1 MSYALEMQYE
11 RKARELAEVAKAMN
25 AREALRISML
35 AALDAAKSGKPN
47 EASREYEYSE
57 ALRAAHGLPRLNQH
71 SFYTSWRGLK
81 AILGDGIL
89 PHGRRDLGTTPASG
103 GGALVTAQ
111 IHDEFADA
119 LRPYSA
125 VVRLGATAVPLTG
138 GPVNVPRINTTAAVT
153 WLGSETTPATETQ
166 PVLGQIALAQKTAA
180 AYVEASR
187 QLPLQ
192 SGPAGE
198 RTVVTDM
205 MRAVGSALTGAAL
218 NGSGAGGQPLGL
230 CNTPGVTAI
239 SGTTLNRA
247 GLLELQRRVAA
258 ANGIVDP
265 STIGYVAPPATAETL
280 AGRAVVAG
288 SDVSAW
294 QGNLAEGT
302 AAGAL
307 AVSTTGM
314 PAATVA
320 FGDWSQCMIATW
332 GVLRVEVNPVA
343 NFPAGIIG
351 YRVMLDCDIAFRQ
364 LGSFCLATAVT

>member
-1 MSYALEMQYE
+1 MSYALEMQFE
-11 RKARELAEVAKAMN
+11 RKQRELAEVAKAMN
-25 AREALRISML
+25 AREAMRISML

-47 EASREYEYSE
+47 AASREYEYSE
-57 ALRAAHGLPRLNQH
+57 ALRAAHGLPHLNQH

-89 PHGRRDLGTTPASG
+89 PRGRRDLGTTTASA

-111 IHDEFADA
+111 VHDEFADA
-119 LRPYSA
+119 LRPYS
-125 VVRLGATAVPLTG
+125 VGVRLGVTPVPLTG
-138 GPVNVPRINTTAAVT
+138 GAVTMTRINTTAAGG
-153 WLGSETTPATETQ
+153 WLGSETTAATETQ
-166 PVLGQIALAQKTAA
+166 PVLGQISLAPKTAA
-180 AYVEASR
+180 AYVESSR

-192 SGPAGE
+192 SGQAGE
-198 RTVVTDM
+198 RMIATDL
-205 MRAVGSALTGAAL
+205 MRAVGSLLDLAMF

-258 ANGIVDP
+258 ANGVVDP
-265 STIGYVAPPATAETL
+265 STIGYVAVPAIAETL

-307 AVSTTGM
+307 AVTTTAMAPGI
-314 PAATVA
+314 VA
-320 FGDWSQCMIATW
+320 FGDWSQCLVATW

-351 YRVMLDCDIAFRQ
+351 YRVMLDCDVGFRQ
-364 LGSFCLATAVT
+364 LGSFCLATSVT